1 MYYHPV
7 GIFKGVSWT
16 SNALGDSDP
25 KVGDVCHVG
34 SERYRFIYNAGAHT
48 AAVGH
53 AFVQSIT
60 VGSGGYSLTVSSTTS
75 IDFAVGCVKHTA
87 IAAGYYGWIVQ
98 EGMVNVQMGADHS
111 AAVGNLLTLA
121 SDGKW
126 AHKSCATGFLA
137 PAQGKA
143 LSAIASA
150 GSGLAYIFCT

>member
-16 SNALGDSDP
+16 SGALGDNDP

-34 SERYRFIYNAGAHT
+34 SDRYRFIYNGGAHT
-48 AAVGH
+48 ASVGH
-53 AFVQSIT
+53 AMVNSIT
-60 VGSGGYSLTVSSTTS
+60 AGSGYSLTVSSTTS
-75 IDFAVGCVKHTA
+75 IDFAVGVVKNAA
-87 IAAGYYGWIVQ
+87 ISAAAYGWILQ
-98 EGMVNVQMGADHS
+98 EGFVNVQMSADSS
-111 AAVGNLLTLA
+111 AAVGNLLTLGT
-121 SDGKW
+121 DGKW
-126 AHKSCATGFLA
+126 VHKSCATGFLA